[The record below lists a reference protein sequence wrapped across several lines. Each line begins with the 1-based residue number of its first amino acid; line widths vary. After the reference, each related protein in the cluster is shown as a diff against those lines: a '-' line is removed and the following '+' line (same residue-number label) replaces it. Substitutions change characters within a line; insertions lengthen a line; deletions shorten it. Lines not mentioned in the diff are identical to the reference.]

1 MKCMWGRIGQG
12 GQQVQVDR
20 KNVDMKVRM
29 GRVKGTH
36 IHVWMGGAMACVGGM
51 GKLRHT
57 CVGG

>member
-29 GRVKGTH
+29 GRVKATH
-36 IHVWMGGAMACVGGM
+36 IHVWMGGAMACVGG
-51 GKLRHT
+51 
-57 CVGG
+57 